1 MKDVSLSSSHSLAV
15 SLQAIATQKA
25 NLSTKRI
32 QMLNRTPEPGDWANF
47 PANSIEIKDLAFL
60 SAYTGH
66 EYALMRGKKHDIL
79 FHGTHYKCNFDDE
92 LYDLLVSGKLR
103 LIAHSHP
110 DEEQII
116 PSNDDRD
123 FLRTIRQESSVII
136 SWKTGRVASFT
147 SNRFDI

>member
-1 MKDVSLSSSHSLAV
+1 MKEVGLSSSHSLSV
-15 SLQAIATQKA
+15 SLQAIASHKA
-25 NLSTKRI
+25 NLSAKRI
-32 QMLNRTPEPGDWANF
+32 RMINRTPTPGDWANF
-47 PANSIEIKDLAFL
+47 SMNSVEIKDLAFL

-66 EYALMRGKKHDIL
+66 EYALLRGKKHDIL
-79 FHGTHYKCNFDDE
+79 FHGTHYRCDFDNE

-110 DEEQII
+110 DEDLII

-123 FLRTIRQESSVII
+123 FLRKICQESSIII